1 MSIDIIIYLLIA
13 LLTILIVG
21 ALWYVFFIILR
32 VPEENREYLDNP
44 PVFYRL
50 MSLPINVI
58 AFYITPLINETTFNK
73 YEKNIVQ
80 AGVEY
85 QFRPKHIVASKIVS
99 SVIVGFLFAVL
110 LVFADQSLYLAFLGF
125 LLGYKYP
132 DLWLKETKKKR
143 NAFRV
148 YKIKLINHLLN
159 KYNRILRIHI

>member
-1 MSIDIIIYLLIA
+1 MFSESYMSIDIIIYLLIA

-58 AFYITPLINETTFNK
+58 AFYITPLINETTLNK

-110 LVFADQSLYLAFLGF
+110 LVFADQSLYLAFLSPPIS
-125 LLGYKYP
+125 L
-132 DLWLKETKKKR
+132 
-143 NAFRV
+143 
-148 YKIKLINHLLN
+148 
-159 KYNRILRIHI
+159 

>member
-73 YEKNIVQ
+73 YEK
-80 AGVEY
+80 
-85 QFRPKHIVASKIVS
+85 KHCS
-99 SVIVGFLFAVL
+99 GR
-110 LVFADQSLYLAFLGF
+110 G
-125 LLGYKYP
+125 
-132 DLWLKETKKKR
+132 
-143 NAFRV
+143 
-148 YKIKLINHLLN
+148 
-159 KYNRILRIHI
+159 